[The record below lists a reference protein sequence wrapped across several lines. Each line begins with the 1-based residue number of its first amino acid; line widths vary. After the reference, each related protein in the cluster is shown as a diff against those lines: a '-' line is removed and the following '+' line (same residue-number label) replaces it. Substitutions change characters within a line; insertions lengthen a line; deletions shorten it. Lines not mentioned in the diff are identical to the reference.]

1 MTKKSSDQL
10 IELIQQL
17 EHISGQLNSTLKKE
31 HAVLKLKDSQ
41 QLLELSD
48 EKKAL
53 VTHLENHTKT
63 THIFLRNM
71 NINKGLYG
79 FSDALSSLAPGGIKT
94 LLEKAWSNIQA
105 LAEDNKKLNQ
115 INGSIIELNRRHTQ
129 RSLDVLRGQASTTTS
144 TYGADG
150 HAANSK
156 VSRNISIA

>member
-31 HAVLKLKDSQ
+31 QAVLKLKDSQ

-71 NINKGLYG
+71 NIN
-79 FSDALSSLAPGGIKT
+79 
-94 LLEKAWSNIQA
+94 
-105 LAEDNKKLNQ
+105 
-115 INGSIIELNRRHTQ
+115 
-129 RSLDVLRGQASTTTS
+129 
-144 TYGADG
+144 
-150 HAANSK
+150 
-156 VSRNISIA
+156 